1 MSHFAFLDAEW
12 PDLVPEARKAETLA
26 QTDPRTSCFYARRV
40 LELAVAWLY
49 RSDRSLKTPYDN
61 TLSALIHTPEFRT
74 LVGQPLL
81 TKAKL
86 IKELGNRAVHSQK
99 RIVAQDAITAVREL
113 FHFTYWLARTYGR
126 QGQLAPGLVFRPEEL
141 PKTSPIPPQT
151 LSQVQ
156 GLEQQLA
163 AKDKELAEAAAKHL
177 SLDAELERL
186 RAEIAIAKRENA
198 RIPDTHNYNEAETRD
213 AFIDLLLREAG
224 WALDKKEDREFPV
237 TGMPSRMG
245 EGFVDYVLW
254 SDDGK
259 PLALIEAKR
268 TKRDAREGQRQAE
281 LYANCLEQ
289 QFGQRPVIFYSNG
302 YEHWIWDDR
311 RYPPRPIQG
320 FLKKDEL
327 QLALQRRNSR
337 LPLKDAEINADIVER
352 YYQTRAIRRIAE
364 AFEKDNDRKALVVM
378 ATGAG
383 KTRTH
388 RAERSSDALQLGKA
402 HSVSRRPSC
411 SR

>member
-12 PDLVPEARKAETLA
+12 PDLVSEARKAEMLA
-26 QTDPRTSCFYARRV
+26 KTDPRTSCFYARRV
-40 LELAVAWLY
+40 LEHVVAWLY
-49 RSDRSLKTPYDN
+49 RSDRSLKTPYDES
-61 TLSALIHTPEFRT
+61 LSALIHTSEFRT

-86 IKELGNRAVHSQK
+86 IKDLGNRAVHSQK
-99 RIVAQDAITAVREL
+99 RILAQDAVTAVREL

-126 QGQLAPGLVFRPEEL
+126 QGRPAPGLVFHPEAL

-163 AKDKELAEAAAKHL
+163 AKDKELAEAAVKHL
-177 SLDAELERL
+177 ALDAELERL

-198 RIPDTHNYNEAETRD
+198 RIPDTQNYNEAETRD

-224 WALDKKEDREFPV
+224 WALDKNEDREFPV

-245 EGFVDYVLW
+245 EGFVDYVLRG
-254 SDDGK
+254 DDGK

-268 TKRDAREGQRQAE
+268 TKRDPREGQRQAE

-289 QFGQRPVIFYSNG
+289 QFGQRPIIFYSNG
-302 YEHWIWDDR
+302 YEHWMWDDR
-311 RYPPRPIQG
+311 RYPPRPVQG

-327 QLALQRRNSR
+327 QLAIQRRTSR
-337 LPLKDAEINADIVER
+337 QLLKDAE
-352 YYQTRAIRRIAE
+352 
-364 AFEKDNDRKALVVM
+364 
-378 ATGAG
+378 
-383 KTRTH
+383 
-388 RAERSSDALQLGKA
+388 
-402 HSVSRRPSC
+402 
-411 SR
+411 